1 MPFWAEH
8 TTVNETILKNS
19 NTTPAYSNPLNNM
32 NIVELII
39 SCNPNIVNPYIKLL
53 PLGFFTF
60 EVFFI
65 LRCLFMFEVVF
76 INLSVAMR
84 RKVQNS
90 YLEKWGAR
98 TTAYRAQESWFG
110 GKEAEAEF
118 IFCFGF
124 AKTEYLIL
132 DFTST
137 EDDISKID
145 FNFLWKEATIIRL
158 SVLYM
163 YAVLYMM

>member
-1 MPFWAEH
+1 
-8 TTVNETILKNS
+8 
-19 NTTPAYSNPLNNM
+19 
-32 NIVELII
+32 
-39 SCNPNIVNPYIKLL
+39 
-53 PLGFFTF
+53 
-60 EVFFI
+60 
-65 LRCLFMFEVVF
+65 
-76 INLSVAMR
+76 MR

-118 IFCFGF
+118 GFCFRF